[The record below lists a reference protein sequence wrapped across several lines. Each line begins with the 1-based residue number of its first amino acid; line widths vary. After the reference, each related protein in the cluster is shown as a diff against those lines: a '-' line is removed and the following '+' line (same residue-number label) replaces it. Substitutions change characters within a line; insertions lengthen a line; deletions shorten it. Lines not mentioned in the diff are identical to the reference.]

1 MIIPRL
7 ALRNILGGRLRTWL
21 NVLVL
26 SFSYVAIVL
35 FQGLYRG
42 MDEQVSR
49 FKIESEYGGGQ
60 YWQEGYDALDP
71 LSIEDAHAVLP
82 PALVRLVKNG
92 RATAVLIAP
101 GTLYPGGR
109 VMPVQIKGIDPGQ
122 KIVVLP
128 TAVLAGPQSDGDI
141 PALIGERMAKGAGLK
156 VGDTVTLR
164 WREAGGSFNA
174 LDIRIAEVVSSPN
187 PAIDAGQVW
196 LALNS
201 VRMMTRMDGQAT
213 LVILGKNVSDRPE
226 APGWAFKSLDV
237 LLSDIKAIV
246 RSKSAGASIF
256 YTLLLLLAM
265 LAIFDTQVLS
275 IFRRRREIGM
285 LMAMGMTRRAVIGL
299 FTLEGALHGVLAALL
314 AALYGTPLALLLVR
328 NGWALPKGTDS
339 SYGMALGDKLF
350 PVYGVVLVL
359 GTTILV
365 LTVTTIVSYLPTR
378 RISKM
383 KPTDALRGRM
393 S

>member
-60 YWQEGYDALDP
+60 YWQGGYDALDP
-71 LSIEDAHAVLP
+71 LSVESGHAALP
-82 PALVRLVKNG
+82 PALGRLVEKG
-92 RATAVLIAP
+92 RATAVLIAQ

-109 VMPVQIKGIDPGQ
+109 VMLVQIKGIDPGQ

-128 TAVLAGPQSDGDI
+128 TALLAGNGANGDI
-141 PALIGERMAKGAGLK
+141 PALIGERMAKSSGLG

-174 LDIRIAEVVSSPN
+174 LDVRVAEVVSSPN
-187 PAIDAGQVW
+187 PGIDVGQVW
-196 LALNS
+196 LALDKL
-201 VRMMTRMDGQAT
+201 RELTRMPGEAS
-213 LVILGKNVSDRPE
+213 LVILARDTAERPE
-226 APGWAFKSLDV
+226 VPGWSYKSLDY
-237 LLSDIKAIV
+237 LLSDIKAV
-246 RSKSAGASIF
+246 VKSKSVGSTIF

-285 LMAMGMTRRAVIGL
+285 LMAMGMTRRAVVWL

-328 NGWALPKGTDS
+328 NGWALPKGTDG
-339 SYGMALGDKLF
+339 YGMALGDKLF
-350 PVYGVVLVL
+350 PVYGAGLVL
-359 GTTILV
+359 GTAFLV
-365 LTVTTIVSYLPTR
+365 LTVTTVVSYLPTR
-378 RISKM
+378 RISKL
-383 KPTDALRGRM
+383 KPTDALRGRT

>member
-1 MIIPRL
+1 VIIPRL
-7 ALRNILGGRLRTWL
+7 ALRNLLGGRLRTVL

-49 FKIESEYGGGQ
+49 VKIESEYGRGQ
-60 YWQEGYDALDP
+60 YWQADYDALDP
-71 LSIEDAHAVLP
+71 LSIESGHAVLP
-82 PALVRLVKNG
+82 PALAGLVDEG
-92 RATAVLIAP
+92 RAAAVLIVQ

-109 VMPVQIKGIDPGQ
+109 IMPVQVKGIDPAQ
-122 KIVVLP
+122 KAVILP
-128 TAVLAGPQSDGDI
+128 TALLGGAGEGDI
-141 PALIGERMAKGAGLK
+141 PAIIGERMAKSSGLS

-174 LDIRIAEVVSSPN
+174 LDIRIAEIIVSSN
-187 PAIDAGQVW
+187 PGIDVAQVW
-196 LALNS
+196 IALDTL
-201 VRMMTRMDGQAT
+201 RGMTRLDGQAT
-213 LVILGKNVSDRPE
+213 LVSLGKDVTELPE
-226 APGWAFKSLDV
+226 VPGWSFKDTDF
-237 LLSDIKAIV
+237 LLSDIKAVV
-246 RSKSAGASIF
+246 RSKSIGSTIF
-256 YTLLLLLAM
+256 YSLLLLLAM

-285 LMAMGMTRRAVIGL
+285 LIAMGMTRRSVIGL

-314 AALYGTPLALLLVR
+314 AALYGTPLALLFAR
-328 NGWALPKGTDS
+328 KGWGLPAGTEG
-339 SYGMALGDKLF
+339 YGMALGDRLF
-350 PVYGVVLVL
+350 PVYGVGLVV
-359 GTTILV
+359 GTTLLV

-378 RISKM
+378 RISKL
-383 KPTDALRGRM
+383 KPTDALRGRT

>member
-71 LSIEDAHAVLP
+71 LSIEDGHAALP
-82 PALVRLVKNG
+82 PALGRLVEEG
-92 RATAVLIAP
+92 RATAVLIAQ

-128 TAVLAGPQSDGDI
+128 AAVLAGPDADGGI
-141 PALIGERMAKGAGLK
+141 PALVGERMAKSAGLK

-164 WREAGGSFNA
+164 WREAGGFFNA
-174 LDIRIAEVVSSPN
+174 LDIGIAEIVSSPN
-187 PAIDAGQVW
+187 PAIDVGQVW
-196 LALNS
+196 LALDTLRS
-201 VRMMTRMDGQAT
+201 LTRMDGQAT
-213 LVILGKNVSDRPE
+213 LVILARDVAERPE
-226 APGWAFKSLDV
+226 ALGWAFKSLDV
-237 LLSDIKAIV
+237 LLSDIKAV
-246 RSKSAGASIF
+246 VKSKTAGSMIF

-285 LMAMGMTRRAVIGL
+285 LMAMGMTRKAVIGL

-314 AALYGTPLALLLVR
+314 AALYGTPLALLFVR
-328 NGWALPKGTDS
+328 KGWALPKGVDN
-339 SYGMALGDKLF
+339 YGMALGDKLF
-350 PVYGVVLVL
+350 PVYGTGLVL
-359 GTTILV
+359 GTALLV
-365 LTVTTIVSYLPTR
+365 LTVTTVVSYLPTR
-378 RISKM
+378 RISKL

>member
-60 YWQEGYDALDP
+60 YWQESYDALDP
-71 LSIEDAHAVLP
+71 LSVEDAHAVLP
-82 PALVRLVKNG
+82 PGLVRLVEEGK
-92 RATAVLIAP
+92 ATAVLIAP

-109 VMPVQIKGIDPGQ
+109 VMPVQIKGIDSGQ

-128 TAVLAGPQSDGDI
+128 TAVLAGPEADGGI
-141 PALIGERMAKGAGLK
+141 PALIGERMAKNAGLK
-156 VGDTVTLR
+156 AGDTVTLR

-196 LALNS
+196 LALNR
-201 VRMMTRMDGQAT
+201 VRTMTRMDGQAT
-213 LVILGKNVSDRPE
+213 LVILGKNVMERPE
-226 APGWAFKSLDV
+226 APGWAFKSLDF

-246 RSKSAGASIF
+246 RSKSAGSSIF
-256 YTLLLLLAM
+256 YILLLLLAM

-285 LMAMGMTRRAVIGL
+285 LMAMGMTRRAVVGL
-299 FTLEGALHGVLAALL
+299 FTLEGALYGVLAALL
-314 AALYGTPLALLLVR
+314 AALYGTPLALFLVR
-328 NGWALPKGTDS
+328 NGWALPKGSD

-350 PVYGVVLVL
+350 PVYGIVLVL
-359 GTTILV
+359 GTALLV
-365 LTVTTIVSYLPTR
+365 LTVTTVVSYLPTR

-383 KPTDALRGRM
+383 KPTDALRGRI

>member
-49 FKIESEYGGGQ
+49 FKIDSEYGGGQ
-60 YWQEGYDALDP
+60 YWQESYDALDP
-71 LSIEDAHAVLP
+71 LSIEEAHAVLP
-82 PALVRLVKNG
+82 PPLVRLVDEGK
-92 RATAVLIAP
+92 ATAVLIAP

-128 TAVLAGPQSDGDI
+128 TTVLAGPGTDGDI
-141 PALIGERMAKGAGLK
+141 PALIGERMAKSAGLK

-174 LDIRIAEVVSSPN
+174 LDIRIAGVVSSPN

-196 LALNS
+196 LALNT
-201 VRMMTRMDGQAT
+201 VRTMTRMDGQAT
-213 LVILGKNVSDRPE
+213 LVILGKNDTDRPE
-226 APGWAFKSLDV
+226 APGWAFKSLGL
-237 LLSDIKAIV
+237 LLSDFKAIV

-285 LMAMGMTRRAVIGL
+285 LMAMGMTRRAVVGL
-299 FTLEGALHGVLAALL
+299 FSLEGALHGVLAALL
-314 AALYGTPLALLLVR
+314 AALYGTPLAFLFAR
-328 NGWALPKGTDS
+328 NGWTLPKGTDS
-339 SYGMALGDKLF
+339 YGMTLGDKLF

-359 GTTILV
+359 GTTLLV
-365 LTVTTIVSYLPTR
+365 LTVTTVVSYLPTR
-378 RISKM
+378 RISKL
-383 KPTDALRGRM
+383 KPTDALRGRT

>member
-1 MIIPRL
+1 VIIPRL

-60 YWQEGYDALDP
+60 YWQGGYDALDP
-71 LSIEDAHAVLP
+71 LSVESGHAALP
-82 PALVRLVKNG
+82 PALGRLVEKG
-92 RATAVLIAP
+92 RATAVLIAQ

-109 VMPVQIKGIDPGQ
+109 VMPVQIKGIDPAQ

-128 TAVLAGPQSDGDI
+128 TAVLSGPEADGGI
-141 PALIGERMAKGAGLK
+141 PALIGERMAKSAALG

-174 LDIRIAEVVSSPN
+174 LDIRVAEVVSSPN
-187 PAIDAGQVW
+187 PAIDVGQAW
-196 LALNS
+196 LALDTLRN
-201 VRMMTRMDGQAT
+201 MTRMDGQAT
-213 LVILGKNVSDRPE
+213 LVILGRDVTERPE
-226 APGWAFKSLDV
+226 APGWSYKSLDF
-237 LLSDIKAIV
+237 LLSDIKAV
-246 RSKSAGASIF
+246 VKSKTAGSTIF

-275 IFRRRREIGM
+275 IFRRRKEIGM

-314 AALYGTPLALLLVR
+314 AALYGTPLALLFVR
-328 NGWALPKGTDS
+328 KGWALPKGVDN
-339 SYGMALGDKLF
+339 YGMALGDKLF
-350 PVYGVVLVL
+350 PVYGTGLVL
-359 GTTILV
+359 GTALLV
-365 LTVTTIVSYLPTR
+365 LTVTTVVSYLPTR
-378 RISKM
+378 RISKL

>member
-7 ALRNILGGRLRTWL
+7 ALRNILGGRLRTLL

-60 YWQEGYDALDP
+60 YWQERYDALDP
-71 LSIEDAHAVLP
+71 LSIEDAHAVVPTGL
-82 PALVRLVKNG
+82 ARLVEEGK
-92 RATAVLIAP
+92 ATAVLIAP

-128 TAVLAGPQSDGDI
+128 TAVLAGPGADGDV
-141 PALIGERMAKGAGLK
+141 PALIGERMAKSAGLK
-156 VGDTVTLR
+156 IGDTVTLR

-196 LALNS
+196 LALNR
-201 VRMMTRMDGQAT
+201 VRKMTRMDGQAT
-213 LVILGKNVSDRPE
+213 LVILGKNVTGRPE

-285 LMAMGMTRRAVIGL
+285 LMAMGMTRRAVVGL

-314 AALYGTPLALLLVR
+314 AALYGTPLALLLAR
-328 NGWALPKGTDS
+328 NGWALPKGTD

>member
-1 MIIPRL
+1 VIIPRL
-7 ALRNILGGRLRTWL
+7 ALRNILGGRLRTLL

-60 YWQEGYDALDP
+60 YWQERYDALDP
-71 LSIEDAHAVLP
+71 LSIEDAHAVVPTGL
-82 PALVRLVKNG
+82 ARLVEEGK
-92 RATAVLIAP
+92 ATAVLIAP

-128 TAVLAGPQSDGDI
+128 TAVLAGPGADGDV
-141 PALIGERMAKGAGLK
+141 PALIGERMAKSAGLK
-156 VGDTVTLR
+156 IGDTVTLR

-196 LALNS
+196 LALNR
-201 VRMMTRMDGQAT
+201 VRKMTRMDGQAT
-213 LVILGKNVSDRPE
+213 LVILGKNVTGRPE

-285 LMAMGMTRRAVIGL
+285 LMAMGMTRRAVVGL

-314 AALYGTPLALLLVR
+314 AALYGTPLALLLAR
-328 NGWALPKGTDS
+328 NGWALPKGTD